1 MTNFDFKST
10 KVFFMC
16 TVNGDG
22 VTINN
27 ISFTTINVE
36 LLTNAE
42 LLTLAKGVYFGHL
55 ITNDNS
61 AFETYYTGILG
72 DITSNGGLGG
82 SVSPEIVQDIVG
94 GMFDEGILITSDYND
109 TTGKIQLTPLP
120 GVFIKDFIDRTYGS
134 AHVYGGL
141 ITPTGG
147 VNFSIASGGGY
158 ARNIDGEIVFVEW
171 TDKTGS
177 CAADGNNFIG
187 IDSYGNTV
195 QSSSQLGPDV
205 IALGYINT
213 ALGNT
218 VVAGYSNINNNSTN
232 ANYWVNQWVRNA
244 VGANVEFG
252 CNIAALPSP
261 NDLSIVMGS
270 GRIWAQFNQI
280 DLLDKYNFTK
290 IYGTTAGF
298 IPNTLDPNVV
308 DPNYINDRNQ
318 APGSALIPMTAG
330 YFKKDM
336 IFTTAEGNLYYVYAT
351 SEWPSLEEAQ
361 KAPLPDAPSSIRA
374 QIIRLAGIVLEEG
387 ATVIA
392 DIMDIRPMFSRLF
405 ETGSS
410 AIPST
415 AISHSN
421 LTDLG
426 VDSHT
431 QYHNDARGDAR
442 YNTKSEIT
450 SLLSLKSDVSHI
462 HSNATDIANGF
473 MSSTDK
479 SKLDSIANGATANS
493 ADATLLSRANHTGT
507 QDVSTITGLTKAS
520 VGLGNVDNT
529 ADLDKPISTAT
540 QTALNG
546 KSNTVHAHIIDNVT
560 GLQDALDA
568 KEPTVATGT
577 TGQFYRGDKT
587 FTAVTKANVGLT
599 NVQDVDTTTTAN
611 ITDSTNKRFV
621 TDANLTT
628 IGNQSGINT
637 GDETQSTIKTKLGAA
652 TTLVDGYL
660 TAANFVVFNNK
671 EAAVTAGTT
680 GQYYRGD
687 KTWQTLNKSAVG
699 LANVDNTSDANK
711 PISTATQTA
720 INAKEATVVAGTT
733 DQYYRGDKTW
743 QTLDKAAVG
752 LSSVDNTSDTNKPI
766 STATQTALN
775 GKEAT
780 ITAGT
785 TSQYWR
791 GDKTFQTLDKTAV
804 GLSNV
809 DNTSDANKPI
819 STATQTALDEKISGG
834 VDVGTGAGVY
844 KDTVANVLRFKSILA
859 GTTTKGVA
867 VTENTDDI
875 TLDVKFAKHPQN
887 IYITEFDD
895 FYNAQ
900 VAQFLQVATSGTG
913 AGIVQTGQPVFG
925 GTDKRF
931 GIKVYSTGTT
941 TTGYAGNYGIYAT
954 PNFGNMADGDYI
966 EFSTSIRIP
975 TLSDGT
981 NRFTFYA
988 GFTDQT
994 TGSEGVDGAY
1004 FKYSDSLSGGNFQ
1017 VVTSNNSTRTAT
1029 SSGVAVVAAT
1039 DYILRVKVKNVGGTI
1054 SADFYIDGV
1063 AVATNV
1069 TTNLPITSLRT
1080 TSMAVFIVK
1089 SLGTTNRTFE
1099 SDWVYFEWK
1108 RSRTITL

>member
-16 TVNGDG
+16 TVDGDG

-61 AFETYYTGILG
+61 AFETYYTDILG
-72 DITSNGGLGG
+72 DITSNGGVGG

-120 GVFIKDFIDRTYGS
+120 GVFTKDFIDRTYGA

-171 TDKTGS
+171 TNKTGS

-187 IDSYGNTV
+187 IDSDGNV
-195 QSSSQLGPDV
+195 IQSTSQFGPDI

-218 VVAGYSNINNNSTN
+218 TVTGYSNINHHSTD
-232 ANYWVNQWVRNA
+232 ASYWVNQWVRNA

-252 CNIAALPSP
+252 CNIASLPSP

-318 APGSALIPMTAG
+318 APGSALIPMTTG

-336 IFTTAEGNLYYVYAT
+336 VFTMAEGNLYYVYAT
-351 SEWPSLEEAQ
+351 SEWPTLEEAQ
-361 KAPLPDAPSSIRA
+361 KAPLPEAPSSIRA

-405 ETGSS
+405 ETGTS

-415 AISHSN
+415 AISHSD

-431 QYHNDARGDAR
+431 QYHNDARGDIR
-442 YNTKSEIT
+442 YYRKIEVDT
-450 SLLSLKSDVSHI
+450 LLSSKSDTGHSH
-462 HSNATDIANGF
+462 SDATGVTSGF
-473 MSSTDK
+473 MSSADK
-479 SKLDSIANGATANS
+479 SKLDAISSGATAN
-493 ADATLLSRANHTGT
+493 ATDVYLLSRSNHTGT

-529 ADLDKPISTAT
+529 ADVDKPISTAV

-546 KSNTVHAHIIDNVT
+546 KSNTGHTHIIADVT
-560 GLQDALDA
+560 GLQTALDG
-568 KEPTVATGT
+568 KEPVVASGT
-577 TGQFYRGDKT
+577 TSQFYRGDKT
-587 FTAVTKANVGLT
+587 FTSVTKANVGLS

-611 ITDSTNKRFV
+611 IVDSTNKRFV
-621 TDANLTT
+621 SDANLVV
-628 IGNQSGINT
+628 IGNTSGANS
-637 GDETQSTIKTKLGAA
+637 GDETQSTIKTKLGFA
-652 TTLVDGYL
+652 TAIVDGYL
-660 TAANFVVFNNK
+660 KSADFATFNAK
-671 EAAVTAGTT
+671 EPAIAAGTT

-687 KTWQTLNKSAVG
+687 KTFQTLDKTAVG

-720 INAKEATVVAGTT
+720 LNAKKGTIAAGTVS
-733 DQYYRGDKTW
+733 QYYRGDKSW
-743 QTLDKAAVG
+743 QTLDKA
-752 LSSVDNTSDTNKPI
+752 
-766 STATQTALN
+766 
-775 GKEAT
+775 
-780 ITAGT
+780 
-785 TSQYWR
+785 
-791 GDKTFQTLDKTAV
+791 AV

-819 STATQTALDEKISGG
+819 STATQTALNGKEATVAAGTVGQYYRGDKTWQTLDKTAVGLDNVDNTSDVDKPISTATQTALDGKISGA
-834 VDVGTGAGVY
+834 VNVGAGAGVY
-844 KDTVANVLRFKSILA
+844 KDTVANNLRFKSIVA
-859 GTTTKGVA
+859 GTTKGISIA
-867 VTENTDDI
+867 ENADDI
-875 TLDVKFAKHPQN
+875 TLDNKFAKHPQN

-895 FYNAQ
+895 FYTAQ
-900 VAQFLQVATSGTG
+900 PTPFLQSAAAGIG
-913 AGIVQTGQPVFG
+913 AGIVRSGQPVFG

-931 GIKVYSTGTT
+931 GIGVCSTGITS
-941 TTGYAGNYGIYAT
+941 TGYAGGYGIYAT
-954 PNFGNMADGDYI
+954 PNFGNLVDGDYI
-966 EFSTSIRIP
+966 EFSTSLRVP
-975 TLSDGT
+975 TLSAGGD
-981 NRFTFYA
+981 RFTVYA

-994 TGSEGVDGAY
+994 TGIEGVDGAY
-1004 FKYSDSLSGGNFQ
+1004 FKYSDNLSGGKFQ
-1017 VVTSNNSTRTAT
+1017 VVTSNNSTRTIAD
-1029 SSGVAVVAAT
+1029 SGITVVANT
-1039 DYILRVKVKNVGGTI
+1039 DYTLRVRVKNVGGTI
-1054 SADFYIDGV
+1054 SANFYINGT

-1089 SLGTTNRTFE
+1089 SVGTTNRTLE
-1099 SDWVYFEWK
+1099 SDWVYFEYK
-1108 RSRTITL
+1108 TSRNITL